1 MRLDQGLPL
10 IKPLLLGCG
19 CPLGAGGVSVAF
31 LSKLMYEQT
40 STRDTSTL
48 AMVLFRIG
56 LVIAFFVIVGRL
68 FQLQIIQGKDYQNK
82 SNHNRLK
89 TIEITAPRGVVY
101 DRNGVILT
109 RNKPS

>member
-1 MRLDQGLPL
+1 
-10 IKPLLLGCG
+10 
-19 CPLGAGGVSVAF
+19 
-31 LSKLMYEQT
+31 MYEQT

-48 AMVLFRIG
+48 AMLLFRIG

-68 FQLQIIQGKDYQNK
+68 FQLQSIEGKDCQNK
-82 SNHNRLK
+82 SNDNRLK

-109 RNKPS
+109 RNKPSFEIALVPEDLVSVDPETTNVDEEA